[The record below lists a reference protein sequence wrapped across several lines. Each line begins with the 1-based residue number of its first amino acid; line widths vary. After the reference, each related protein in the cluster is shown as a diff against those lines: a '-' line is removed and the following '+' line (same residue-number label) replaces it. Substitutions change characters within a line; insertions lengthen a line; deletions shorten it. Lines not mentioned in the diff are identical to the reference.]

1 MSQEPDVQHE
11 PESPEALESMIGYQ
25 LKHLQSLLRSR
36 MDETLR
42 PIGLSTPQYACL
54 ELLRRSPGAS
64 NSELA
69 RGTFV
74 TRQTMNTL
82 LRGLQERALVT
93 RPAKAETGRA
103 LPTTL
108 TQEGEDVLDQAVAR
122 VERISALMVSGL
134 DDTLKR
140 HLGEALDLCI
150 GALEPTS
157 AARETDATD
166 D

>member
-1 MSQEPDVQHE
+1 MSQESIAPG
-11 PESPEALESMIGYQ
+11 ALEAMIGYQ
-25 LKHLQSLLRSR
+25 LKHLQSVLRSR

-42 PIGLSTPQYACL
+42 PLGLSTPQYACL

-69 RGTFV
+69 RGAFV

-82 LRGLQERALVT
+82 LRSLQDRGLVT
-93 RPAKAETGRA
+93 RATKAETGRA

-108 TQEGEDVLDQAVAR
+108 TTEGGEALDQAVER
-122 VERISALMVSGL
+122 VERISALMVS
-134 DDTLKR
+134 TLAPELKA

-150 GALEPTS
+150 GALENEDPKSTPT
-157 AARETDATD
+157 
-166 D
+166 